1 MDVIRAYK
9 TNKNMSEQQENN
21 SDLVLSYLFLRR
33 IVGALG
39 FLFPIVL
46 AIGAVL
52 LGSCV
57 GFQDSISDYHN
68 TNMRDVFVGLFSA
81 ISLFLFVY
89 SGYDKLDSFMAKA
102 AGILGFLVCIFPDD
116 VDIKNKCS
124 IRVDLLQNIPEWFDK
139 VHFTSAVL
147 FFLVLAYFSIFL
159 FTKSKKD
166 NEEIDAENK
175 SVMWLA
181 MHSVKTFFQNQKPE
195 VKAQL
200 KKADP
205 KKAKRNKIYRW
216 CGYIIILCLL
226 ILAAFFIAGK
236 PDFKI
241 LWFPPVYFFETVA
254 LWAFAFSWFI
264 KGKTILK
271 D

>member
-1 MDVIRAYK
+1 MDNTPQK
-9 TNKNMSEQQENN
+9 EDNN
-21 SDLVLSYLFLRR
+21 DLVVSYLYLRR
-33 IVGALG
+33 IVGILG
-39 FLFPIVL
+39 FAFPIVL
-46 AIGAVL
+46 AVGAVL
-52 LGSCV
+52 LGDCK

-68 TNMRDVFVGLFSA
+68 VNMRDVFVGLFSA

-89 SGYDKLDSFMAKA
+89 SGYDKLDSFMAKS

-116 VDIKNKCS
+116 IDDNPCAIQVD
-124 IRVDLLQNIPEWFDK
+124 QNIPDWFST
-139 VHFTSAVL
+139 VHFTAAVL
-147 FFLVLAYFSIFL
+147 FFLVLSYFSIFL

-166 NEEIDAENK
+166 NELIDAKNK
-175 SVMWLA
+175 SIAWLA
-181 MHSVKTFFQNQKPE
+181 WYSIKTFFQKQKPAR
-195 VKAQL
+195 KAEE
-200 KKADP
+200 KAENTDE
-205 KKAKRNKIYRW
+205 KEKRNKIYRW

-241 LWFPPVYFFETVA
+241 IIFPPVYFFETVA
-254 LWAFAFSWFI
+254 LWAFAFSWFV